1 MAEQAQKQSS
11 HSSQSDSNKKR
22 DWILVAGEIGRFAG
36 KAVLTGFL
44 VGLGGALYQS
54 TARSLFTKSDN
65 VVPLKKVI

>member
-44 VGLGGALYQS
+44 VGLGGHLYQS
-54 TARSLFTKSDN
+54 TTRSIFSKNADVTPIRK
-65 VVPLKKVI
+65 VV